1 MQLCQS
7 RLENQTDG
15 NIPQFITLMLQ
26 EDSIHGD
33 LDRLTEY
40 CRAEFEKFTTF
51 LTSKKVPKLAS
62 FRVKLVNFPSEK
74 GRFGFCYDRYT
85 SAVFG

>member
-40 CRAEFEKFTTF
+40 CREEFEKFTTF
-51 LTSKKVPKLAS
+51 LTSKSAEIGQFS
-62 FRVKLVNFPSEK
+62 GEIGQFSE
-74 GRFGFCYDRYT
+74 
-85 SAVFG
+85 